1 MGPINYVADVQDPFE
16 SVLQGFKNGAVI
28 QDVMQ
33 QQQAKAMA
41 MHQAQQMNND
51 LNSFFNM
58 SRPTAK
64 DYAAITAKHP
74 ILAERLKAGWEG
86 MEAEKKQNL
95 LSQAN
100 QVHMA
105 IEQGQPQI
113 ARRLL
118 TEYADAYKN
127 SGDENNYKQTN
138 TLIDLLDTNPDGFRK
153 STGLQLAGLMG
164 PEKYAE
170 VYGKIGAEQRA
181 SDLAPSELQ
190 QKAADA
196 IKAKQQAVGEV
207 FVTKKAQADATMA
220 GYQAQIKGYEAGNT
234 PQKLSLDNQNT
245 RAQIK
250 NIESQISDRAKRLN
264 LDQEKLQSD
273 VSFKIAEM
281 AQKTSE
287 LTPDARKLIN
297 DSVIAGAAAE
307 QSATKLNDLA
317 GRLEAAGGG
326 FGVAAAASEW
336 FAKATGNQNE
346 MTSLRQEYVRLRATE
361 AAKMLPPGAASDKD
375 IALALSGFPPP
386 EADAKYIASFLR
398 GMAKIQQNEA
408 QVNSAKS
415 EWVGSFGSLGNAKKD
430 VEINGV
436 EVKAG
441 TSFGNFIRQGAKS
454 NKSPASVQNI
464 YAQIK
469 ASRPGISDAEI
480 NEYLSQK
487 GLK

>member
-1 MGPINYVADVQDPFE
+1 MGPIDYSVNVESPFE
-16 SVLQGFKNGAVI
+16 AALQGFKGGFAINEAL
-28 QDVMQ
+28 Q
-33 QQQAKAMA
+33 QQQAKAEA
-41 MHQAQQMNND
+41 MQQAQQMKTD
-51 LNSFFNM
+51 LNSFFNVA
-58 SRPTAK
+58 RPTAK

-74 ILAERLKAGWEG
+74 QLAERLKAGWEG
-86 MEAEKKQNL
+86 MEAEKKQTL
-95 LSQAN
+95 LSRAN

-105 IEQGQPQI
+105 MEQGQPQI

-127 SGDENNYKQTN
+127 SGDDVNYKETN

-153 STGLQLAGLMG
+153 STGLQLAGVMG

-170 VYGKIGAEQRA
+170 IYGKIGQEQRA
-181 SDLAPSELQ
+181 TDLAPSELQ
-190 QKAADA
+190 QKAGEAL
-196 IKAKQQAVGEV
+196 KAKEQAVGEIYQ
-207 FVTKKAQADATMA
+207 TQKAAADAVAA

-234 PQKLSLDNQNT
+234 PQKLSLDNKNT
-245 RAQIK
+245 QA
-250 NIESQISDRAKRLN
+250 NISNINSQINERAKRLN
-264 LDQEKLQSD
+264 LDQERLQSD
-273 VSFKIAEM
+273 VSFKIAEIN
-281 AQKTSE
+281 QKAGV
-287 LTPDARKLIN
+287 LPDDARKLVN
-297 DSVIAGAAAE
+297 ESVMAQTVAE

-361 AAKMLPPGAASDKD
+361 ASKMLPPGAASDKD

-408 QVNSAKS
+408 AINSAKA

-430 VEINGV
+430 AEINGV

-441 TSFGNFIRQGAKS
+441 SSFGNFIKQGAKS
-454 NKSPASVQNI
+454 NKNSANVQNI

-480 NEYLSQK
+480 NEYLAQK